1 MFEVARAE
9 QIRHLQ
15 DRIRGMQRTRLA
27 DRALPTSPALA
38 ELLPNG
44 ALVAGGS
51 YVADGSMALALEL
64 LREPSRAG
72 AWCAVVGMPDL
83 GVEAAAA
90 AGIELDRLVLVPH
103 PGEQWFAVVS
113 ALVDAVTV
121 VLVQPPVRARVGEAA
136 ASRLAARLRQREGVL
151 VSTRAWPHA
160 QARLAV
166 TESDWAGIGAGFGH
180 LAARQVT
187 IAASSPAWQGRTR
200 SRRLWLPDATGAVSP
215 VVARVE
221 ERAEAGAGE
230 RAETVLRA
238 LG

>member
-1 MFEVARAE
+1 MFEATRADE
-9 QIRHLQ
+9 IRRLQ
-15 DRIRGMQRTRLA
+15 DRISGMQRTRLA
-27 DRALPTSPALA
+27 DRTLPTSAALA
-38 ELLPNG
+38 GVLPGG
-44 ALVAGGS
+44 ALAAGGS
-51 YVADGSMALALEL
+51 YVVDGSTALALEL

-72 AWCAVVGMPDL
+72 AWCAIVGVPDL

-103 PGEQWFAVVS
+103 PGAQWFAVVS
-113 ALVDAVTV
+113 ALVDAVGV
-121 VLVQPPVRARVGEAA
+121 VLVQPPARARIGEAA
-136 ASRLAARLRQREGVL
+136 AGRLAARLRQREGVL
-151 VSTRAWPHA
+151 VATRAWPHA

-187 IAASSPAWQGRTR
+187 VASSSPAWQGRTR

-215 VVARVE
+215 VVARTGE
-221 ERAEAGAGE
+221 GSGE
-230 RAETVLRA
+230 RAAEGLRA